1 MEAEELRIGNWYA
14 WRQWD
19 KNLEKGVIK
28 HYRVTRDVIWNMTK
42 RGTAN
47 NSHRVMPIPL
57 TEEVLLNSGFEKI
70 ESRQDYFELSS
81 YDPYNPTPE
90 GCRINV
96 FFDFDGVRLWYAF
109 ESDGA
114 RLIRRIHY
122 VHQLQNLYFALTGEE
137 LNIEL

>member
-1 MEAEELRIGNWYA
+1 MEAEELRIGNWINHPENYA
-14 WRQWD
+14 IEVNSTTID
-19 KNLEKGVIK
+19 LMSILKNN
-28 HYRVTRDVIWNMTK
+28 RFN
-42 RGTAN
+42 
-47 NSHRVMPIPL
+47 PIPL

-137 LNIEL
+137 LEIDLNK